1 MLGRWF
7 LKLVGWT
14 LVGGL
19 PSVDK
24 FVFIAAPHTSNWDLV
39 LMIAAAW
46 SMKGQVRWL
55 GKHTLF
61 EAPFGWF
68 IRAVGGLPV
77 DRRKPQGLVAQAV
90 ELFAGTEVLRL
101 AVPVEGTRGRRD
113 HWRSGFYHIARGAGV
128 PLCTGFLD
136 YSTRRCGL
144 GELIHLTGDV
154 VADMDRIREFY
165 APIKGKHPEQQ
176 GPVRLREE
184 SSGVRS

>member
-1 MLGRWF
+1 MLGRWY
-7 LKLVGWT
+7 LRLVGWT

-61 EAPFGWF
+61 KAPFGWF
-68 IRAVGGLPV
+68 IRAVGGLSV

-90 ELFAGTEVLRL
+90 ELFAGSEVLHL

-113 HWRSGFYHIARGAGV
+113 HWRSGFYHIARGADV

-184 SSGVRS
+184 PSGVRS